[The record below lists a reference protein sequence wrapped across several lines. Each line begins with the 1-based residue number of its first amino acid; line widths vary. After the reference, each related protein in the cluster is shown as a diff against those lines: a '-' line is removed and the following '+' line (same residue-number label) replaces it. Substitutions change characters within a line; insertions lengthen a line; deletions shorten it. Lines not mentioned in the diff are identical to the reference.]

1 MNTLTLKNTLALRR
15 AIKRRNALNASLRHL
30 IDSGN
35 VEAAHCYLEGAY
47 WRFLD
52 VLDFH
57 FVEND
62 LKSEAW
68 GVYGHPTYIKLYAR
82 LKNWWAGWDAE
93 IRKAGLSNEF
103 SLSSERYYIF
113 GQQAKSC

>member
-1 MNTLTLKNTLALRR
+1 MNTLKNTLALRS

-35 VEAAHCYLEGAY
+35 AEAAHYYLEGAY

-57 FVEND
+57 FVSND
-62 LKSEAW
+62 LKSGDW
-68 GVYGHPTYIKLYAR
+68 GVYGHPAYIKLYAR
-82 LKNWWAGWDAE
+82 LKNWWAGWNAE

-103 SLSSERYYIF
+103 SLSSERHYVF
-113 GQQAKSC
+113 GQQAKSCA